1 MIKIGEYNNLQ
12 IDRREESGFY
22 LEDDEGNSVLLPNA
36 YIEPSYSIG
45 DTIKVFIYLDS
56 EDRIIATNL
65 IPKVTLGK
73 FAYLAVKEVNEV
85 GAFLDMGLAKDLLVP
100 FRQQASDMIEG
111 KSYLVYLYL
120 DETTNRLIASSK
132 INQRLN
138 NDSINLMEGEQV
150 DLIIANK
157 TDLGYNVI
165 VNEKHKGLIFND
177 AIFQEINVGDELK
190 GFVKTIRDDN
200 KIDILLH
207 QQGVSNF
214 EPNAQKIITFLKQ
227 SGGSSNLTDSSS
239 PEEIYKALGMSKKTF
254 KKALGLLYKKRM
266 VKLSPGLTELV

>member
-227 SGGSSNLTDSSS
+227 SGGRSNLTDSSS